1 MYKLRQILNK
11 SSKFLAILGVLSG
24 MFSFSIQAQ
33 AVDGVQSIAAIVNDQ
48 VISNFDVEQR
58 LLLIF
63 ASAGVA
69 PSQEEV
75 ERMRGQ
81 VLRNLIDEQLKLAEA
96 DKFEVPI
103 YASEVDSAIGRMA
116 AQSNLTGEQ
125 IKQVLKQAG
134 IEEATLRRQ
143 VSSEIA
149 WDTIVRG
156 RFGSQIHVTDEE
168 IDGVYNQTLEN
179 ANKPQY
185 LVSEIYLQVDNPD
198 HDVEIRQT
206 IDGLLKQL
214 HAGAPFVALAQ
225 QFSQA
230 ASASQGGDIGWVQD
244 GELASELDDVL
255 RTMEPGSVS
264 PVIRTLSGYYVLA
277 VRNRRIIG
285 GVDPMQTK
293 LALRQWIFPLDPD
306 APVEQAQAAAN
317 YLYNIS
323 KRVRSCAGLDALHA
337 EVQAGQLTQ
346 TMETIAANIPDQF
359 RTAVLST
366 KEGRATGPFRDE
378 NGFNLIVICS
388 SEEQTSPLPTREEIS
403 ARLENQ
409 QVSMMARRYLRDL
422 RNDAIVELR

>member
-1 MYKLRQILNK
+1 MYKLRPILKK
-11 SSKFLAILGVLSG
+11 SSKFLAVLGVLSG
-24 MFSFSIQAQ
+24 MISFPMQAQ
-33 AVDGVQSIAAIVNDQ
+33 AVDGVQSIAAIVNDH
-48 VISNFDVEQR
+48 VISNYDVEQR
-58 LLLIF
+58 LLLVF

-81 VLRNLIDEQLKLAEA
+81 VLRNLIDEQLKLLEA
-96 DKFEVPI
+96 DKYDVPI
-103 YASEVDSAIGRMA
+103 YTSEVDSAIGRMA
-116 AQSNLTGEQ
+116 AQSNLTAAQ

-134 IEEATLRRQ
+134 IEEETLRRQ

-149 WDTIVRG
+149 WETIVRG
-156 RFGSQIHVTDEE
+156 RYGSQVHVTDEE
-168 IDGVYNQTLEN
+168 IDGVYDQTLEN

-198 HDVEIRQT
+198 HDAEIRQT
-206 IDGLLKQL
+206 IDGILKQVQ
-214 HAGAPFVALAQ
+214 AGAPFVALAQ

-244 GELASELDDVL
+244 GELASELDQVL

-264 PVIRTLSGYYVLA
+264 SVIRTLSGYYILA

-285 GVDPMQTK
+285 GVDPMQTR
-293 LALRQWIFPLDPD
+293 LTLRQWIFPLDPN

-317 YLYNIS
+317 YLYSIS
-323 KRVRSCAGLDALHA
+323 QRVKSCSGLDALHA
-337 EVQAGQLTQ
+337 EVQAGQITQ
-346 TMETIAANIPDQF
+346 SLETIAANIPDHY
-359 RTAVLST
+359 RSAVLST
-366 KEGRATGPFRDE
+366 KIGRATGPFRDE
-378 NGFNLIVICS
+378 QGFNLVVVCN
-388 SEEQTSPLPTREEIS
+388 SEEQTSPLPTREEIL

-409 QVSMMARRYLRDL
+409 QVSMLARRYLRDL